1 MSIHYETRENLLS
14 LMIFDQPNR
23 PHGAPAQKRSYG
35 LATETHPATLL
46 PAVVSICLM
55 FLLVLHGSAVRAQ
68 SGPAS
73 LQSITTNDLKRHLSF
88 LASDELGGRY
98 PFSTSGPIAAR
109 YLATQL
115 ASYGYRGAGPDSS
128 FFQNVPLTHG
138 TIDISQS
145 RLIVTVG
152 GVAQTFSYESD
163 YMLET
168 PGEIPASV
176 RSELVF
182 VGYGISSPGNHYDDY
197 AGLDVKDK
205 FVITVKGAPESLDG
219 VGLAW
224 DEQGNAVAEA
234 HGARGLIV
242 ISRGLLSNYTVY
254 SAGHAQRGFY
264 GFSRPA
270 STEALHVVQAG
281 PALVKALAEALGI
294 DEASLVAPEDKS
306 LPPRAIPAT
315 IEITTRFQANEMP
328 PTYNVLGILEG
339 ADPTLK
345 DEYVAFGAH
354 YDHLQTNTNGTV
366 FNGADDNASGTAAIL
381 EIAQALADGPRPRR
395 STLILLFTAEELGL
409 YGSKYFTDYQPMVPL
424 SKLVVFLDA
433 DMVGRSR
440 SDGGSGSANF
450 DLTDQNTV
458 YLLGADRRSTE
469 LYHISEKANAETA
482 HLRLDHSYQGS
493 RKFLRSDHYNF
504 DRHGIPVIWYNT
516 GEHPEYHQPTDD
528 LEKIDFEK
536 LERISKLILATGWRV
551 LNLDHRLVV
560 DHN

>member
-1 MSIHYETRENLLS
+1 MSIHHETRENLLS

-46 PAVVSICLM
+46 LAVVSICLV

-264 GFSRPA
+264 GYSRPA

-281 PALVKALAEALGI
+281 PALVKAIAEALGI
-294 DEASLVAPEDKS
+294 DEASLVAPEGKL

-395 STLILLFTAEELGL
+395 STLILLFTAEEIGL
-409 YGSKYFTDYQPMVPL
+409 YGSKYFTDYQPMAPL
-424 SKLVVFLDA
+424 SKLVAFLDA

-440 SDGGSGSANF
+440 SDGGSGSTNF

-469 LYHISEKANAETA
+469 LYHISEQANAETA

-493 RKFLRSDHYNF
+493 REFLRSDHYNF

>member
-1 MSIHYETRENLLS
+1 
-14 LMIFDQPNR
+14 MIFDKSNR
-23 PHGAPAQKRSYG
+23 PHGAPPEKRRSIYC

-46 PAVVSICLM
+46 PPVVSICLV
-55 FLLVLHGSAVRAQ
+55 FLLVLQGSAVRAQ

-73 LQSITTNDLKRHLSF
+73 LQSITRNDLKRHLSF

-98 PFSTSGPIAAR
+98 PFSTSGPITAR

-128 FFQNVPLTHG
+128 FFQNVPLSHG
-138 TIDISQS
+138 TIDPSQS

-152 GVAQTFSYESD
+152 GVAQTFTYESD

-168 PGEIPASV
+168 PGEMPAYV

-182 VGYGISSPGNHYDDY
+182 VGYGISSPRNQYDDY
-197 AGLDVKDK
+197 AGLNVKDK
-205 FVITVKGAPESLDG
+205 FVITVKGAPESLNG
-219 VGLAW
+219 VVLAW
-224 DEQGNAVAEA
+224 DEHGNAVAAA
-234 HGARGLIV
+234 HGARGHIV
-242 ISRGLLSNYTVY
+242 ISQGLLSNYTLY
-254 SAGHAQRGFY
+254 SAGYAQRAFY

-270 STEALHVVQAG
+270 STEALQVVQAG
-281 PALVKALAEALGI
+281 PALVKAMAEALGI
-294 DEASLVAPEDKS
+294 DEGSLVTPEGKL

-315 IEITTRFQANEMP
+315 IEITTRFQAKEMP

-339 ADPTLK
+339 ADPHLK

-354 YDHLQTNTNGTV
+354 YDHLKTSTNGTV

-381 EIAQALADGPRPRR
+381 EIAQALAVGPRPKR
-395 STLILLFTAEELGL
+395 STLILFFTAEEIGL

-424 SKLVVFLDA
+424 SNLMAFLDA

-440 SDGGSGSANF
+440 REGGSGSVNI

-469 LYHISEKANAETA
+469 LYHISEQANAETA
-482 HLRLDHSYQGS
+482 HLRLDHTYQGS
-493 RKFLRSDHYNF
+493 RGLMFLRSDHYNF
-504 DRHGIPVIWYNT
+504 DRHGIPVIWYHT

-528 LEKIDFEK
+528 VEKIDFEK

-560 DHN
+560 DNN

>member
-1 MSIHYETRENLLS
+1 
-14 LMIFDQPNR
+14 MIFDQPNR

-46 PAVVSICLM
+46 LAVVSICLV

-264 GFSRPA
+264 GYSRPA

-281 PALVKALAEALGI
+281 PALVKAIAEALGI
-294 DEASLVAPEDKS
+294 DEASLVAPEGKL

-395 STLILLFTAEELGL
+395 STLILLFTAEEIGL
-409 YGSKYFTDYQPMVPL
+409 YGSKYFTDYQPMAPL

-469 LYHISEKANAETA
+469 LYHISEQANAETA

-493 RKFLRSDHYNF
+493 REFLRSDHYNF